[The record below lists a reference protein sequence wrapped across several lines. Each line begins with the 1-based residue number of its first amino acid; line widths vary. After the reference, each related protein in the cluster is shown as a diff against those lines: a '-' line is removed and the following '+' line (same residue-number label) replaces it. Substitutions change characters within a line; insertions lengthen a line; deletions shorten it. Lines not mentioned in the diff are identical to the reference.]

1 MNNGLLV
8 NTTQDSIQARARG
21 ELPISPGMLLM
32 RLLSGAYTLPPWWSP
47 ARDTALREF
56 VQKVDHLSGA
66 VYTMT
71 SKMTSIP
78 FKIVP
83 LDYTNEEQ
91 VAQAEIEYEKL
102 MYNSEFGD
110 GWEAFYGKCVEQL
123 LTTDNGMFAEV
134 VGPGLKDSILVGRP
148 YGVAALDSSRCQR
161 TGHPIFPVI
170 YHDID
175 GKMYKLHY
183 TRVMFRAQQESP
195 RADMLSVGYSAVS
208 RCINVSQNLYD
219 IAIFKQ
225 EKMGSRPRRDM
236 FVTRGGLD
244 PEDMQSAFTL
254 IDSTQDQ
261 MGLSRYAKSPIVGN
275 SAIPEAEVQ
284 HIILSSMPDG
294 FNEESST
301 MLGVATIALAFG
313 VDARELFPTM
323 GGGATRADALLAH
336 LKQKGKGPGSI
347 IQIMESSFKF
357 KFLPPYLKMVFD
369 YQDDAEDMQAAE
381 IRHVRSQ
388 ARQRDLLSGAID
400 ERVAREK
407 MLADSEITQRQFELM
422 ELEDGRMKDGSNVL
436 TLFFAKNGRMKKLLA
451 LEGVDNPLTI
461 SENDPDFVKMRA
473 SEGIARTYEE
483 YQASKN
489 DVRKLT
495 ALQAEAALKALV
507 KLYEEEQ
514 EKSLKQEQVE
524 MALEGGGNAEG
535 NGKGGPRVKRNDPT
549 RRQGDMSTKPGG
561 TAKVDDIQPGRDEKV
576 NL

>member
-56 VQKVDHLSGA
+56 VQKIDHLSGA

-195 RADMLSVGYSAVS
+195 RADMLSVG
-208 RCINVSQNLYD
+208 
-219 IAIFKQ
+219 
-225 EKMGSRPRRDM
+225 
-236 FVTRGGLD
+236 
-244 PEDMQSAFTL
+244 
-254 IDSTQDQ
+254 
-261 MGLSRYAKSPIVGN
+261 
-275 SAIPEAEVQ
+275 
-284 HIILSSMPDG
+284 
-294 FNEESST
+294 
-301 MLGVATIALAFG
+301 
-313 VDARELFPTM
+313 
-323 GGGATRADALLAH
+323 
-336 LKQKGKGPGSI
+336 
-347 IQIMESSFKF
+347 
-357 KFLPPYLKMVFD
+357 
-369 YQDDAEDMQAAE
+369 
-381 IRHVRSQ
+381 
-388 ARQRDLLSGAID
+388 
-400 ERVAREK
+400 
-407 MLADSEITQRQFELM
+407 
-422 ELEDGRMKDGSNVL
+422 
-436 TLFFAKNGRMKKLLA
+436 
-451 LEGVDNPLTI
+451 
-461 SENDPDFVKMRA
+461 
-473 SEGIARTYEE
+473 
-483 YQASKN
+483 
-489 DVRKLT
+489 
-495 ALQAEAALKALV
+495 
-507 KLYEEEQ
+507 
-514 EKSLKQEQVE
+514 
-524 MALEGGGNAEG
+524 
-535 NGKGGPRVKRNDPT
+535 
-549 RRQGDMSTKPGG
+549 
-561 TAKVDDIQPGRDEKV
+561 
-576 NL
+576 